1 MFYELA
7 TLACSLL
14 EQDAVSTG
22 AHRWVSDADATGR
35 LLGAW
40 RTEIGELARI
50 VILRSFETI
59 EERQHERDRAL
70 MNERPFDIRN
80 AHVRLNMEDY
90 ALFPFLP
97 EIEPSTF
104 GAFYEIRRYWLK
116 PGGITPTIAAWQRAI
131 GPAKAYTS
139 HLVAN
144 MYALAG
150 PPRIAHLW
158 GFSSLEQRMALRKR
172 HFAEGLWPPTGGPE
186 QIETATSTI
195 CVPESWSPLN

>member
-1 MFYELA
+1 
-7 TLACSLL
+7 
-14 EQDAVSTG
+14 
-22 AHRWVSDADATGR
+22 
-35 LLGAW
+35 
-40 RTEIGELARI
+40 
-50 VILRSFETI
+50 
-59 EERQHERDRAL
+59 
-70 MNERPFDIRN
+70 
-80 AHVRLNMEDY
+80 MEDY

-172 HFAEGLWPPTGGPE
+172 HFAGGLWPPTGGPE